1 MNLPKIKNF
10 PFTSI
15 LGWSVSRYDVFKNCK
30 RQYFYSYYPK
40 FDKEIPFTK
49 IQKLK
54 SLTSVAL
61 ETGNIVHDSIRDLLV
76 RLQKTAKPI
85 SRPRF
90 LQYVNKMAEDYCNS
104 KTFCEVYYKQK
115 ESVTAQDL
123 IPQINKIN
131 NYKAYCK
138 VDYLIPVK
146 DNIYILDWKTGKPD
160 IQKHSRQL
168 IGYSLWASYHFNT
181 NAKNI
186 TSTVVY
192 LSPTYN
198 EYTVILTDEMLS
210 QFQQQVEDETKQ
222 MYEFLTDIENN
233 IPKEKECFEKTDN
246 EFFCKYCNF
255 RELCKNNF

>member
-1 MNLPKIKNF
+1 M
-10 PFTSI
+10 
-15 LGWSVSRYDVFKNCK
+15 
-30 RQYFYSYYPK
+30 
-40 FDKEIPFTK
+40 E
-49 IQKLK
+49 
-54 SLTSVAL
+54 
-61 ETGNIVHDSIRDLLV
+61 
-76 RLQKTAKPI
+76 
-85 SRPRF
+85 
-90 LQYVNKMAEDYCNS
+90 
-104 KTFCEVYYKQK
+104 
-115 ESVTAQDL
+115 
-123 IPQINKIN
+123 
-131 NYKAYCK
+131 
-138 VDYLIPVK
+138 
-146 DNIYILDWKTGKPD
+146 TGKPD

-192 LSPTYN
+192 LSPVYD
-198 EYTVILTDEMLS
+198 EHTVNLTDEMLI